1 MIYIYIYRYAVK
13 SCIYIYILL
22 PLLSS
27 KAPVVQKLVAFHELQ
42 AARTVVLEAAAEGT
56 VLADFSQLK
65 NPCIKSA

>member
-1 MIYIYIYRYAVK
+1 MYIYIYD
-13 SCIYIYILL
+13 LL

-65 NPCIKSA
+65 NRCIKSA